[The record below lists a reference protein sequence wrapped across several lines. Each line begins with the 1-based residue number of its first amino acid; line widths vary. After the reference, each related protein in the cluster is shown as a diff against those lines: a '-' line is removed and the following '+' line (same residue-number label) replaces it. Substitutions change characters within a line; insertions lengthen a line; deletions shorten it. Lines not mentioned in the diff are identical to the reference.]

1 MAGSCGA
8 GKDDVCTRSR
18 SALSRSHDWVP
29 CSPSDRAALLD
40 TYAARARDVFGDRVL
55 WHVSATGRG
64 GGVAE
69 MLQTLLAYGQGAG
82 IENRWLVLDGDPHFF
97 AITKRVHNMLHG
109 DPGDGRDL
117 GAAERAHYA
126 AVLSRNLDDML
137 SVVSPGDI
145 VLLHDPQTAGL
156 AQALRTR
163 GLHVVWRCHVG
174 RDEPSEPSTAA
185 WEFLRPFLAPVEM
198 FVFSRLGYAP
208 VWVDPPG
215 WWSSRR
221 RSTRSRRRTSSC
233 QRRGGR
239 RPRHRGSGGG
249 RGAGRGGL
257 RAPRRGVGHRPAR
270 VRPGARRPR
279 APRDARLIVQVSR
292 WDRLKDMPGVMAAF
306 ALMASRRPGDRTHL
320 MLAGPAA
327 AGVTDDPEGA
337 EVLAECR
344 ESWRALPPDVR
355 ERVHLA
361 AIPLDDVDENAI
373 VVNALQRHA
382 FAVVQKSLVEGFGLT
397 VTEAMWKGKAVV
409 ASKVGGIQDQI
420 VDGLD
425 GLLIEDPRDLEACAV
440 AFGRLLDEA
449 GLCPRLG
456 KSARARVSADFVGDR
471 HLEQYADLLA
481 RMIGAADA

>member
-1 MAGSCGA
+1 MHQVDVGSVPLERLA
-8 GKDDVCTRSR
+8 
-18 SALSRSHDWVP
+18 ALLSQE
-29 CSPSDRAALLD
+29 RAALLD
-40 TYAARARDVFGDRVL
+40 TYAARARAVFGDRVL

-82 IENRWLVLDGDPHFF
+82 IENRWLVLDGDPRFF
-97 AITKRVHNMLHG
+97 AITKRIHNMLHG
-109 DPGDGRDL
+109 DPGDGGDL
-117 GAAERAHYA
+117 GAAEHAHYTE
-126 AVLSRNLDDML
+126 VLSMNLDDML
-137 SVVSPGDI
+137 AGVSRGDV
-145 VLLHDPQTAGL
+145 VLLHDPQSAGL
-156 AQALRTR
+156 AEALRTR

-185 WEFLRPFLAPVEM
+185 WQFLRPFLAPVEM

-208 VWVDPPG
+208 AWVDPARLVVIPPSIDPFSAKNVELTADKVAAVLATVG
-215 WWSSRR
+215 LVAGGEPAEVSFVRR
-221 RSTRSRRRTSSC
+221 D
-233 QRRGGR
+233 G
-239 RPRHRGSGGG
+239 GSGT
-249 RGAGRGGL
+249 
-257 RAPRRGVGHRPAR
+257 VRPASGL
-270 VRPGARRPR
+270 VLDGP
-279 APRDARLIVQVSR
+279 APPHDARLIVQVSR
-292 WDRLKDMPGVMAAF
+292 WDRLKDMAGVMAAF
-306 ALMASRRPGDRTHL
+306 ALMASRRPGDHTHL

-327 AGVTDDPEGA
+327 DGVSDDPEGA

-409 ASKVGGIQDQI
+409 ASRVGGIQDQI

-425 GLLIEDPRDLEACAV
+425 GLLIEDPHDLQACAV
-440 AFGRLLDEA
+440 AFGRLLDEPDLA
-449 GLCPRLG
+449 TRLG
-456 KSARARVSADFVGDR
+456 RSAQARVLAEFVGDR
-471 HLEQYADLLA
+471 HLEQYADLLD
-481 RMIGAADA
+481 RLVGATEA